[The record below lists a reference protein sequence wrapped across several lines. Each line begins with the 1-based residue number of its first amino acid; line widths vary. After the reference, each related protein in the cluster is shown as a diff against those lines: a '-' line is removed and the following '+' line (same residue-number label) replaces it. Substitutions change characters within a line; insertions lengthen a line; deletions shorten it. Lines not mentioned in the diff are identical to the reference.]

1 MPTARPSVACE
12 DISGR
17 DVADARRQLLH
28 AQAARIYLRT
38 FGGIALRRG
47 SWNGPPVVIE
57 KRRVRALLAVLAA
70 HAHTMLTR
78 DMATDILWPEAD
90 GDSAVNNLNQT
101 VFQLRR
107 YLDPA
112 YRQGESPEYVTSS
125 AEQVALSPELIH
137 TDLQEIRRLPGRL
150 AMATWDQR
158 QDAATRAISLVRGEF
173 LADLRYEP
181 WASRLQLSVHNE
193 VRAQLLPIA
202 QQPGVSFGVQ
212 VAMDAA
218 SALVTI
224 DPFDEAATLALAD
237 CLSSSGRRIA
247 ARELLLRYAEDIRK
261 ELDESPSDLVARQLN
276 LAER

>member
-1 MPTARPSVACE
+1 
-12 DISGR
+12 
-17 DVADARRQLLH
+17 
-28 AQAARIYLRT
+28 
-38 FGGIALRRG
+38 
-47 SWNGPPVVIE
+47 
-57 KRRVRALLAVLAA
+57 
-70 HAHTMLTR
+70 
-78 DMATDILWPEAD
+78 
-90 GDSAVNNLNQT
+90 
-101 VFQLRR
+101 
-107 YLDPA
+107 
-112 YRQGESPEYVTSS
+112 
-125 AEQVALSPELIH
+125 
-137 TDLQEIRRLPGRL
+137 
-150 AMATWDQR
+150 MATWDQR

-218 SALVTI
+218 SGLVTI

-237 CLSSSGRRIA
+237 CLSSSGRRMA